1 MSEHLILQQDN
12 PDFPLD
18 PQLLIHAM
26 WKELFDLKIMDFVI
40 WPFEYFEGGNVMF
53 PIAIK
58 NCNYEFV
65 TPQETEL
72 YDMHD
77 SMPELTI
84 GFPDWVERLQYAD
97 GPQIIQYLNG
107 PPNNP
112 FDEVLEQTYISESY
126 TWPWILWSFHE
137 AEQRNEIVLG
147 IGKVVVDVLEESELQ
162 NALAKEEHGIL
173 SQHLTALPVA
183 KPGPAFEGFVYSGNE
198 SAEAPS
204 IIQSFLDLELELELD
219 DSTSTPDN
227 NVYSHALM
235 LFAVHPA
242 STLASLELIAES
254 TSVAREFLQFN
265 PSITPDV
272 LAKIQ

>member
-1 MSEHLILQQDN
+1 MSFMSEHLILQQDD

-26 WKELFDLKIMDFVI
+26 WKELFDLELMDFSILRFDSELDEIMV
-40 WPFEYFEGGNVMF
+40 
-53 PIAIK
+53 PISLKGCDYQNLAPD
-58 NCNYEFV
+58 F
-65 TPQETEL
+65 TEL
-72 YDMHD
+72 FDFIYNPPTE
-77 SMPELTI
+77 SGLPTI
-84 GFPDWVERLQYAD
+84 EVPAWVKRFRYRD
-97 GPQIIQYLNG
+97 GPQINW
-107 PPNNP
+107 
-112 FDEVLEQTYISESY
+112 FEDVLKETSLSETF

-204 IIQSFLDLELELELD
+204 TIQSFLDLELD
-219 DSTSTPDN
+219 DSTPDDN
-227 NVYSHALM
+227 AYSHALM

-242 STLASLELIAES
+242 STRASLELIAES
-254 TSVAREFLQFN
+254 TSAAREFLQFN
-265 PSITPDV
+265 PSVTQDV